1 MATQTTAGNDLDLY
15 PQSSMEN
22 WNFRSWHVGLDVGG
36 KNTNAI
42 TSENFLIAA
51 GPARLSQVGDDFV
64 GKVFPIGML
73 ESVSIN
79 QQKMLQQIREIGSRR
94 SYIVSSYSTG
104 NLAISRVM
112 YSQASLLRV
121 LTLAN
126 DDFPG
131 ATPGDELD
139 NPPGSPVVG
148 EFSGDVAADTADASL
163 YINLQSELFDRP
175 IGLLFY
181 VLDQR
186 NNPYGAFYAEEC
198 MIQTHNVAL
207 ASQGVTISEQ
217 ASMIFDRLVPVA
229 VGGG

>member
-1 MATQTTAGNDLDLY
+1 MATKTTAGNPLDTY

-51 GPARLSQVGDDFV
+51 GPARLSQIGDDFV
-64 GKVFPIGML
+64 GSVFPIGML
-73 ESVSIN
+73 ESVSIG
-79 QQKMLQQIREIGSRR
+79 QQKMLQQVREIGSRR
-94 SYIVSSYSTG
+94 SYIISSYATG

-126 DDFPG
+126 DDF
-131 ATPGDELD
+131 ASLD
-139 NPPGSPVVG
+139 NPPGSPVLKK
-148 EFSGDVAADTADASL
+148 FSGDVRADTADAAL

-175 IGLLFY
+175 VGLLFY

-198 MIQTHNVAL
+198 QIQTHNVAL
-207 ASQGVTISEQ
+207 AAQGVSISEQ
-217 ASMIFDRLVPVA
+217 ASMVFDRLVPVS
-229 VGGG
+229 VSGG

>member
-1 MATQTTAGNDLDLY
+1 
-15 PQSSMEN
+15 MEN

-51 GPARLSQVGDDFV
+51 GPARLSQVGDNFV
-64 GKVFPIGML
+64 GNVFPIGML
-73 ESVSIN
+73 ESVSIG
-79 QQKMLQQIREIGSRR
+79 QQKMLQQVREIGSRR
-94 SYIVSSYSTG
+94 SYIISSYATG

-126 DDFPG
+126 DDF
-131 ATPGDELD
+131 DNLD
-139 NPPGSPVVG
+139 NPPGAPIIG
-148 EFSGDVAADTADASL
+148 AFSGNVPADTADPAL

-175 IGLLFY
+175 VGMLFY

-198 MIQTHNVAL
+198 QIQTHNVAL
-207 ASQGVTISEQ
+207 AAQGVSISEQ
-217 ASMIFDRLVPVA
+217 ASMVFDRLVPVS
-229 VGGG
+229 VSGG